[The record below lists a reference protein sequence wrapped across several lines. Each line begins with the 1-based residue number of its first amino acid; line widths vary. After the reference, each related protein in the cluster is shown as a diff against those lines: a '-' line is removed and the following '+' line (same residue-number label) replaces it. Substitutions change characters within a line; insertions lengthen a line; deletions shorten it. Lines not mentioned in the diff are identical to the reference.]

1 MNKIMDEGMNCLVLG
16 FRKFRNIGVILMIFL
31 LTSCYTSRR
40 VNYLQSDRQ
49 RMALQVQRTPYLIQ
63 PHDILDIKVQS
74 RDQEQNA
81 IFNTTTNDNTRL
93 QANPASNFLTGY
105 PVDPEGNIKIAI
117 VGEIKVSD
125 MTIEEIRD
133 LVQSEIDKYLVDAL
147 VSVKMV
153 SFKIS
158 VLGDVKNPGT
168 NYVFNTQ
175 STIFEAL
182 SAAGDLNLSARRNE
196 VKLIRQKSGESIVIN
211 LDLRDPSIITSPY
224 YFLHPND
231 VIYVEPSKQNLVR
244 NNLGIFTVILSAIST
259 GLLVFD
265 FVQNN

>member
-1 MNKIMDEGMNCLVLG
+1 MKYLVLG
-16 FRKFRNIGVILMIFL
+16 VLKYRSIGVILMVFL
-31 LTSCYTSRR
+31 LSSCYTSRR

-49 RMALQVQRTPYLIQ
+49 RMAMELHRTPYLVQ
-63 PHDILDIKVQS
+63 PHDILDIKVKS

-81 IFNTTTNDNTRL
+81 LFNTTSNDNVRL

-105 PVDPEGNIKIAI
+105 PIDPEGKVKIAI
-117 VGEIKVSD
+117 VGELKVSN
-125 MTIEEIRD
+125 MTVEEIRD

-147 VSVKMV
+147 VSVKLV
-153 SFKIS
+153 SFKVS
-158 VLGDVKNPGT
+158 VLGDVKSPGT

-175 STIFEAL
+175 SNIFEAL
-182 SAAGDLNLSARRNE
+182 SAAGDLNLSARRKD
-196 VKLIRQKSGESIVIN
+196 VKLIRQKGDESIVIN

-244 NNLGIFTVILSAIST
+244 NNLGIFTVLLSAIST
-259 GLLVFD
+259 GILVFD

>member
-1 MNKIMDEGMNCLVLG
+1 MV
-16 FRKFRNIGVILMIFL
+16 FL
-31 LTSCYTSRR
+31 LSSCYTSRR

-49 RMALQVQRTPYLIQ
+49 RMAMELHRTPYLVQ
-63 PHDILDIKVQS
+63 PHDILDIKVKS

-81 IFNTTTNDNTRL
+81 LFNTTSNDNVRL

-105 PVDPEGNIKIAI
+105 PIDPEGKVKIAI
-117 VGEIKVSD
+117 VGELKVSN
-125 MTIEEIRD
+125 MTVEEIRD

-147 VSVKMV
+147 VSVKLV
-153 SFKIS
+153 SFKVS
-158 VLGDVKNPGT
+158 VLGDVKSPGT

-175 STIFEAL
+175 SNIFEAL
-182 SAAGDLNLSARRNE
+182 SAAGDLNLSARRKD
-196 VKLIRQKSGESIVIN
+196 VKLIRQKGDESIVIN

-244 NNLGIFTVILSAIST
+244 NNLGIFTVLLSAIST
-259 GLLVFD
+259 GILVFD